1 MTTVDRVKLICR
13 EQSKPISKLER
24 ECGFSNG
31 YINSLKRGTMPAE
44 RLQLVAENLGVS
56 YEYLL
61 TGKVPEPEAE
71 QMREV
76 RMIARAGAKMPPEK
90 RKEMMRVL
98 KAIFPEE
105 FKDYEE

>member
-1 MTTVDRVKLICR
+1 MTTVDRVKMICR
-13 EQSKPISKLER
+13 EQRKAISKLER

-44 RLQLVAENLGVS
+44 RLQLVADNLGVS

-61 TGKVPEPEAE
+61 TGKEPEPEHE
-71 QMREV
+71 SMKDV
-76 RMIARAGAKMPPEK
+76 RMIMRAGSKMPPEK

-98 KAIFPEE
+98 KAIFPDE
-105 FKDYEE
+105 FKDYED